1 MRNLSDHRGNNLL
14 HVLAGS
20 GNADALAWLCSSF
33 GPEMQDALLDE
44 NKRGLTPVVAAI
56 QGGRLEALQFL
67 VDHTSA
73 RDRLAPVDGDR
84 CLLHIAAKYGKVRPI
99 SIPSHSRLGSTFN
112 STPKISG
119 TLGHFGF
126 WSILKRVSIVRP
138 PTTTTTFH
146 QMKTC
151 RTGGIEEKTPLYNPR
166 RCLKPKNSSIE
177 ERGGYTVDAEC
188 GRVCWAVSLIFS

>member
-1 MRNLSDHRGNNLL
+1 MAGMEPTLVRNLSDHRGNNLL

-99 SIPSHSRLGSTFN
+99 PIPTRFNFQFNPQNLWKFGTFFD
-112 STPKISG
+112 
-119 TLGHFGF
+119 FGR
-126 WSILKRVSIVRP
+126 S
-138 PTTTTTFH
+138 
-146 QMKTC
+146 
-151 RTGGIEEKTPLYNPR
+151 
-166 RCLKPKNSSIE
+166 
-177 ERGGYTVDAEC
+177 
-188 GRVCWAVSLIFS
+188 

>member
-56 QGGRLEALQFL
+56 QAGRLEALQFL

-73 RDRLAPVDGDR
+73 RERLAPVDGDR
-84 CLLHIAAKYGKVRPI
+84 SLLHIAAKYGKVRVIYYYYFLFSFSFTDVSSSFGLLFFPPPFRQLSNFPVDLFSPFLLSTI
-99 SIPSHSRLGSTFN
+99 LIYLNVGGHIP
-112 STPKISG
+112 
-119 TLGHFGF
+119 
-126 WSILKRVSIVRP
+126 
-138 PTTTTTFH
+138 
-146 QMKTC
+146 TC
-151 RTGGIEEKTPLYNPR
+151 RETHISEPG
-166 RCLKPKNSSIE
+166 
-177 ERGGYTVDAEC
+177 
-188 GRVCWAVSLIFS
+188 

>member
-1 MRNLSDHRGNNLL
+1 MAGMEPTLVRNLSDHRGNNLL

-84 CLLHIAAKYGKVRPI
+84 CLLHIAAKYGKVRLI
-99 SIPSHSRLGSTFN
+99 SN
-112 STPKISG
+112 
-119 TLGHFGF
+119 
-126 WSILKRVSIVRP
+126 SILAKRRTFSAFQTGFHRLFRP
-138 PTTTTTFH
+138 PTTTTFTSFN
-146 QMKTC
+146 KW
-151 RTGGIEEKTPLYNPR
+151 PR
-166 RCLKPKNSSIE
+166 RATSKIL
-177 ERGGYTVDAEC
+177 
-188 GRVCWAVSLIFS
+188 

>member
-1 MRNLSDHRGNNLL
+1 MTGMEPTLVRNLSDHRGNNLL

-56 QGGRLEALQFL
+56 QAGRLEALQFL

-84 CLLHIAAKYGKVRPI
+84 CLLHIAAKYGKVCYHPFLH
-99 SIPSHSRLGSTFN
+99 P
-112 STPKISG
+112 
-119 TLGHFGF
+119 
-126 WSILKRVSIVRP
+126 
-138 PTTTTTFH
+138 
-146 QMKTC
+146 
-151 RTGGIEEKTPLYNPR
+151 
-166 RCLKPKNSSIE
+166 
-177 ERGGYTVDAEC
+177 
-188 GRVCWAVSLIFS
+188 